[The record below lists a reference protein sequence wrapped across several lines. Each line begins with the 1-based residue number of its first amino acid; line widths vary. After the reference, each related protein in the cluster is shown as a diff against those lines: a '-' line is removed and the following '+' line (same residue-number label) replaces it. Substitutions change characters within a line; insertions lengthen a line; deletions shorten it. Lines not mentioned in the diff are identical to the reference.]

1 MSKKNR
7 DDKNRVRNRTIAF
20 RMSPEEEAEL
30 NQRVKL
36 MGYRTK
42 QDYMIEA
49 VLHNEVRAIG
59 NPLMLIQFRQTLS
72 HIESELIRIGEAS
85 EMDEELLTPIRSMQ
99 EILIAFETGKASD
112 RSNIVIKKQELD
124 RLLHQSVLSIP
135 HPGHAQDLDINKNNE
150 SQEEN
155 AN

>member
-1 MSKKNR
+1 MSKKNL
-7 DDKNRVRNRTIAF
+7 DKKNRLRSRTIAF

-30 NQRVKL
+30 SQRVKL

-59 NPLMLIQFRQTLS
+59 NPLMLIQFRQVLS
-72 HIESELIRIGEAS
+72 RIEAELLRIRDAS
-85 EMDEELLTPIRSMQ
+85 DMDEELLTPLRSMQ

-112 RSNIVIKKQELD
+112 QSNIVLKKQELD

-135 HPGHAQDLDINKNNE
+135 HPGHAQDLDINNNHE
-150 SQEEN
+150 LQEEKEN
-155 AN
+155 

>member
-1 MSKKNR
+1 MSKKNC
-7 DDKNRVRNRTIAF
+7 DNKNRLRSRTIAF

-59 NPLMLIQFRQTLS
+59 NPLMLIQFRQVLS
-72 HIESELIRIGEAS
+72 RIESELIRIREAS
-85 EMDEELLTPIRSMQ
+85 DIGEELLTPIRSMQ
-99 EILIAFETGKASD
+99 EILIAFEAGRAID
-112 RSNIVIKKQELD
+112 QSNIVLKKQELD

-150 SQEEN
+150 SQEEKEN
-155 AN
+155 